1 MKYEELIDFTQ
12 KILEANYLPVYRFE
26 LPCEDLDHL
35 DQGLRRHILGV
46 KNTSRFFND
55 LFEKLKPGK
64 IYFNTDLFQCTF
76 VFLLLPG
83 TKTVFYCGPV
93 VFEKI
98 QGNRFEELFSSL
110 PLKDTYH
117 DSIQAYYQKLP
128 FLGSYAMFESL
139 FLEFGKKLYGDSC
152 EVVYFNTDFFDH
164 WNNAYKNCLRDEEH
178 PFSNIDVIEKRYE
191 AENMLINAVTS
202 GRESQALEITSKFES
217 WLLPQRI
224 SNNLRDMKNYTITLN
239 TLLRKAAEQAGVHP
253 IHIDAYSNC
262 NVTMLESLTS
272 AIQCLR
278 AQQTIA
284 LGYCRIVKEHQ
295 HKIHSSIIR
304 KVVAYLET
312 DLSANLTL
320 NTLAQYLGVNASYL
334 STLFTKEMGTSL
346 TDYVNH
352 YRIDH
357 AKILLAN
364 TDVPI
369 KDIALRCGIGD
380 VHYFTRL
387 FKRISGMTPKAWRE
401 SASGLH
407 REGKKKL

>member
-35 DQGLRRHILGV
+35 DQGLLRHILGV

-152 EVVYFNTDFFDH
+152 EVVYSNTDFFDH

-191 AENMLINAVTS
+191 AENMLINAVSS
-202 GRESQALEITSKFES
+202 GRESQDLEITSKFES

-224 SNNLRDMKNYTITLN
+224 SNNLRDM
-239 TLLRKAAEQAGVHP
+239 
-253 IHIDAYSNC
+253 
-262 NVTMLESLTS
+262 
-272 AIQCLR
+272 
-278 AQQTIA
+278 
-284 LGYCRIVKEHQ
+284 
-295 HKIHSSIIR
+295 
-304 KVVAYLET
+304 
-312 DLSANLTL
+312 
-320 NTLAQYLGVNASYL
+320 
-334 STLFTKEMGTSL
+334 
-346 TDYVNH
+346 
-352 YRIDH
+352 
-357 AKILLAN
+357 
-364 TDVPI
+364 
-369 KDIALRCGIGD
+369 
-380 VHYFTRL
+380 
-387 FKRISGMTPKAWRE
+387 
-401 SASGLH
+401 
-407 REGKKKL
+407 

>member
-152 EVVYFNTDFFDH
+152 EVVYSNTDFFDH
-164 WNNAYKNCLRDEEH
+164 WNNAYKNCLRDE
-178 PFSNIDVIEKRYE
+178 D
-191 AENMLINAVTS
+191 
-202 GRESQALEITSKFES
+202 
-217 WLLPQRI
+217 
-224 SNNLRDMKNYTITLN
+224 
-239 TLLRKAAEQAGVHP
+239 
-253 IHIDAYSNC
+253 
-262 NVTMLESLTS
+262 
-272 AIQCLR
+272 
-278 AQQTIA
+278 
-284 LGYCRIVKEHQ
+284 
-295 HKIHSSIIR
+295 IR
-304 KVVAYLET
+304 F
-312 DLSANLTL
+312 
-320 NTLAQYLGVNASYL
+320 Q
-334 STLFTKEMGTSL
+334 
-346 TDYVNH
+346 
-352 YRIDH
+352 
-357 AKILLAN
+357 IL
-364 TDVPI
+364 
-369 KDIALRCGIGD
+369 
-380 VHYFTRL
+380 
-387 FKRISGMTPKAWRE
+387 M
-401 SASGLH
+401 
-407 REGKKKL
+407 

>member
-26 LPCEDLDHL
+26 LPCEDLDHLDHL

-139 FLEFGKKLYGDSC
+139 FLEFGKSSMGI
-152 EVVYFNTDFFDH
+152 
-164 WNNAYKNCLRDEEH
+164 
-178 PFSNIDVIEKRYE
+178 P
-191 AENMLINAVTS
+191 
-202 GRESQALEITSKFES
+202 
-217 WLLPQRI
+217 
-224 SNNLRDMKNYTITLN
+224 
-239 TLLRKAAEQAGVHP
+239 
-253 IHIDAYSNC
+253 
-262 NVTMLESLTS
+262 
-272 AIQCLR
+272 
-278 AQQTIA
+278 
-284 LGYCRIVKEHQ
+284 VK
-295 HKIHSSIIR
+295 SSIP
-304 KVVAYLET
+304 
-312 DLSANLTL
+312 
-320 NTLAQYLGVNASYL
+320 
-334 STLFTKEMGTSL
+334 
-346 TDYVNH
+346 
-352 YRIDH
+352 
-357 AKILLAN
+357 IL
-364 TDVPI
+364 I
-369 KDIALRCGIGD
+369 
-380 VHYFTRL
+380 F
-387 FKRISGMTPKAWRE
+387 
-401 SASGLH
+401 
-407 REGKKKL
+407 

>member
-35 DQGLRRHILGV
+35 DQGLLRHILGV

-117 DSIQAYYQKLP
+117 NSIQAYYQKLP

-152 EVVYFNTDFFDH
+152 EVVYSNTDFFDH

-217 WLLPQRI
+217 RLLPQRI

-272 AIQCLR
+272 ATQCLR

-304 KVVAYLET
+304 KVVPT
-312 DLSANLTL
+312 W
-320 NTLAQYLGVNASYL
+320 
-334 STLFTKEMGTSL
+334 
-346 TDYVNH
+346 
-352 YRIDH
+352 
-357 AKILLAN
+357 
-364 TDVPI
+364 
-369 KDIALRCGIGD
+369 
-380 VHYFTRL
+380 
-387 FKRISGMTPKAWRE
+387 KRICLPI
-401 SASGLH
+401 
-407 REGKKKL
+407 